1 MMNRRG
7 DSFFEGLGR
16 DLRYALRSLRREP
29 VFTAG
34 VVLTFALAIG
44 VNASM
49 FGLVARLM
57 LAPPPGIR
65 DAERVARVRL
75 SFFEEDGNS
84 FVAST
89 TSYPTFRALRE
100 QRPAFAMVGA
110 AKPDTIMVG
119 RTPNVSPIAVLGVSH
134 DYLGT
139 LGATPALG
147 RFFGPGDDEPPT
159 GSSVIVLGHA
169 YWQRAFGGDAAVLG
183 QSMVIDDQPFTI
195 VGVAARGFNGAELAA
210 VDAFL
215 PLSASLRSAGG
226 DWVTNPFMN
235 LVSVVARLADG
246 VPPARARQ
254 IASAGLRQEIERTR
268 RMSAAVELVPM
279 TPGAESRRSP
289 QSRIALWL
297 AGVSVVVLLI
307 ATANVGTLLSLR
319 SARRRREIAVRVAMG
334 AGHGHLARQL
344 LVESLLLAI
353 IGAAAGLL
361 LSRWFSQ
368 LLRATLLPALA
379 PSEGVVDRRVL
390 VSSLLASCVVGVL
403 AGLVPLVQA
412 RRTNVSSDLRAGGHG
427 ISGRLAFQ
435 NLLVRVQVALCAVLL
450 VGAALFVRSLQ
461 RVQSQDLGFSTTSL
475 LYTQLDFRGYVS
487 GPERDLAYDDAVR
500 RLRLVN
506 AVTGVTVVAGVPFGP
521 HYIPPVSVPGKTWP
535 PGKQIPIMYASTPE
549 YLEIMNVRVV
559 EGRLL
564 AARDGPG
571 APPVV
576 LVNESMARTVWPGE
590 SALGKCVRVG
600 FGTFP
605 PTDEGNPPASAPC
618 RAVVGVVRDS
628 RARSIRPEGNE
639 DHLMQYYVS
648 FDQMP
653 LPPRPDPSRVMGLMI
668 RVRGDAD
675 RAVGLVQRTIQ
686 STSAVPVFARTRP
699 YQDFLDPQLRSW
711 RLGATLFSTFSV
723 LALGI
728 AAVGLFGVVSYVVT
742 QRTQEIGVRLA
753 LGGTSTRVGSLIIR
767 DALSTVSIGVAVGL
781 LGAIMAGP
789 FVESMLFQTSP
800 REPASLATA
809 AAVLLA
815 ATVVA
820 AALPAWR
827 AGRVDPVRALRAE

>member
-1 MMNRRG
+1 MTNRRG
-7 DSFFEGLGR
+7 DGFFEGLGR
-16 DLRYALRSLRREP
+16 DLRYAFRSLRREP
-29 VFTAG
+29 TFAAG

-44 VNASM
+44 MNASM

-65 DAERVARVRL
+65 EADRVARVRL
-75 SFFEEDGNS
+75 HFFDEDGNS

-89 TSYPTFRALRE
+89 TSYPTFRALRA
-100 QRPAFAMVGA
+100 QRNAFAMVGA
-110 AKPDTIMVG
+110 AKPDTVRVG
-119 RTPNVSPIAVLGVSH
+119 RAPNVTPIGVLGVSY
-134 DYLGT
+134 DYLGA
-139 LGATPALG
+139 LGATPAYG

-169 YWQRAFGGDAAVLG
+169 YWQRAFGGEPSVLG
-183 QSMVIDDQPFTI
+183 REIVIDDQPFTV
-195 VGVAARGFNGAELAA
+195 VGIARPGFNGAELGA

-215 PLSASLRSAGG
+215 PLSASLRLTG
-226 DWVTNPFMN
+226 DEWPTNRFMN
-235 LVSVVARLADG
+235 LVSVVVRLADG
-246 VPPARARQ
+246 VSAPTARQ
-254 IASAGLRQEIERTR
+254 MASAALREQADGTG

-279 TPGAESRRSP
+279 MPGAESRRSA

-344 LVESLLLAI
+344 LAESLLLAV

-368 LLRATLLPALA
+368 LLRVTMLPGLA
-379 PSEGVVDRRVL
+379 PSDRFVDYRVL
-390 VSSLLASCVVGVL
+390 VSSLLVSCAAGVL
-403 AGLVPLVQA
+403 AGLVPLAQA
-412 RRTNVSSDLRAGGHG
+412 GRTNVSEDLRAGGHG

-435 NLLVRVQVALCAVLL
+435 NTLVRVQVALCAVLL

-487 GPERDLAYDDAVR
+487 GPERDLAYYEAVR
-500 RLRLVN
+500 RLRSLN
-506 AVTGVTVVAGVPFGP
+506 GVTSATVVAGIPFGP
-521 HYIPPVSVPGKTWP
+521 HYIPPVSVPGTTWP
-535 PGKQIPIMYASTPE
+535 AGVQVPIMYGATPE
-549 YLEIMNVRVV
+549 YLDMMEVRLV

-576 LVNESMARTVWPGE
+576 LVNESMARTLWPGE

-605 PTDEGNPPASAPC
+605 PTDEENPSASAPC
-618 RAVVGVVRDS
+618 RTVVGVVRDS
-628 RARSIRPEGNE
+628 RARSLRPEGNE
-639 DHLMQYYVS
+639 DRLMQYYVA
-648 FDQMP
+648 FEQMP
-653 LPPRPDPSRVMGLMI
+653 LPPRPDPSRVMGLMV
-668 RVRGDAD
+668 RVRGDAA
-675 RAVGLVQRTIQ
+675 RAVGHVQRTIQ
-686 STSAVPVFARTRP
+686 STSAVPVSARTPP
-699 YQDFLDPQLRSW
+699 YQDLLDPQLRSW
-711 RLGATLFSTFSV
+711 RLGASLFSTFSI

-753 LGGTSTRVGSLIIR
+753 LGGTSARVASLIIR
-767 DALSTVSIGVAVGL
+767 DALSTVSIGVGVGL
-781 LGAIMAGP
+781 LGAIAAGP
-789 FVESMLFQTSP
+789 LIGSMLFQTSP

-809 AAVLLA
+809 AMVLLA

-820 AALPAWR
+820 AAWPAWR
-827 AGRVDPVRALRAE
+827 AGRVDPVRALRAD